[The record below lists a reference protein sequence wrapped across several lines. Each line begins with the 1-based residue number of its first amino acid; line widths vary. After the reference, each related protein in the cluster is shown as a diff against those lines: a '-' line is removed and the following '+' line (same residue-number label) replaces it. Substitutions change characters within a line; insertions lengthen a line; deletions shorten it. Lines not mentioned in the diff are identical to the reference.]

1 MKAGL
6 SFLVL
11 SFSLGAQAATHIINV
26 AGTTQLLF
34 HPSKLTT
41 RPGDAI
47 EFVFSD
53 KVPQRFKKNGS

>member
-6 SFLVL
+6 SLLVV

-26 AGTTQLLF
+26 AGTTDILF

-41 RPGDAI
+41 RPGDTL

-53 KVPQRFKKNGS
+53 KVPQNKLKI